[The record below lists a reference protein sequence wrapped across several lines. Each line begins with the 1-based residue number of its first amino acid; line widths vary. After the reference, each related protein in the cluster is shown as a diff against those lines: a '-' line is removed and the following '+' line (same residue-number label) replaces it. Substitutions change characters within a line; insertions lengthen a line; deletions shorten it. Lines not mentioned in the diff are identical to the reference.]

1 MVWYIFSLACVQEI
15 ILWVDFLPYL
25 DFLLGHLIYRSAS
38 IFMTA
43 QLNIVNIWLFRKQ
56 IYKGIREILF
66 FIFIIKL
73 ISYCPSL
80 YHEDICLFG
89 GFVYLKSF
97 TLIIMETSP
106 LLVKGFKSFYIL
118 TRHSWPSSSENS
130 SLAYH
135 IFCDTKHPFMMVI
148 FEDPW
153 LQWSCHND
161 LGQSIF
167 LVTVIFHLTYSLC

>member
-1 MVWYIFSLACVQEI
+1 
-15 ILWVDFLPYL
+15 
-25 DFLLGHLIYRSAS
+25 
-38 IFMTA
+38 MTA

-97 TLIIMETSP
+97 SLIIMETSP

-130 SLAYH
+130 FFSIPHLLWHETSVYDGHFRGPLTAVKLSQRLRSVYFSCNSYISLY
-135 IFCDTKHPFMMVI
+135 
-148 FEDPW
+148 
-153 LQWSCHND
+153 
-161 LGQSIF
+161 IF
-167 LVTVIFHLTYSLC
+167 LVLTLYVFNLCFILVH